1 MPTLQTNNNTQ
12 SEQTQEGTQ
21 PVAEPT
27 TDRTKDQF
35 EKLTSHNS
43 ELNTENERM
52 KAELDA
58 FKNTPTPTAPIVP
71 QQSQTPTRTNNLPK
85 EIDLN
90 SFVEIDPKT
99 GERFVNE
106 TKLTSAISDLQ
117 TKTSKAEETIQSF
130 IKTNEDRRIEQ
141 QKNEAFNAHPELSPE
156 GEKFDKTFY
165 RTVRS
170 VLYDSMMNADEYG
183 KTLSLKE
190 AADYVK
196 KEIIKTSPT
205 ANAGELEKEGA
216 KAASAAKASAGTM
229 VPSQPQNVVP
239 QTSDDELRRLRMAT
253 RKGNVDALAQRILN
267 TDYVLTRIKTS

>member
-1 MPTLQTNNNTQ
+1 MPTLQTTNNTQ

-43 ELNTENERM
+43 ELNTENARM

-58 FKNTPTPTAPIVP
+58 FKNTPTPTTPIVP
-71 QQSQTPTRTNNLPK
+71 QQSQTPTRTSNLPK

-130 IKTNEDRRIEQ
+130 IKTNENRRIEQ
-141 QKNEAFNAHPELSPE
+141 QKNEAFNAYPELSPE

-205 ANAGELEKEGA
+205 ANAGELEKEDA

-267 TDYVLTRIKTS
+267 TDYVLNKD

>member
-1 MPTLQTNNNTQ
+1 MTTLQTTNNTQ

-43 ELNTENERM
+43 ELNTENARM

-141 QKNEAFNAHPELSPE
+141 QKNEAFNAYPELSPE

-205 ANAGELEKEGA
+205 ANAGELEKEDA

-267 TDYVLTRIKTS
+267 TDYVLNKD